1 MSKTISLLSALL
13 CTFIWGTTF
22 VAQDTGMDD
31 IGPFTF
37 NAVRFFVGFLA
48 ILPLVFLFE
57 LKKLKE
63 ELKLN
68 IKYFFRLS
76 FFIGSSLFLASA
88 LQQVSLLYTDVAN
101 AAFFTIFYVPMVPII
116 IFLFKKDSIHWS
128 VWPSVVLCLIG
139 GYLLTNFHDAT
150 VRLGDS
156 LVLLGAFFW
165 STHIIFV
172 GIMIAKFNI
181 PLTIGAIQTFLV
193 AFFSFIVGIIYEEFV
208 FENIYKEIDSI
219 LYAGVLSGGL
229 AFVLQIYAQKN
240 ITPAPAAII
249 FSLEG
254 VFATVSAWFLLNQ
267 ILDINNLVGC
277 FLILIGVLLS
287 QLLPILKNQ
296 PSKLSKIK

>member
-156 LVLLGAFFW
+156 LVLLGALFW

-193 AFFSFIVGIIYEEFV
+193 AFFSFIVGIIYEEFI

-296 PSKLSKIK
+296 PSKL